1 VALGVV
7 GVVGVVDVDVEDDP
21 PPPHAA
27 SISRHA
33 VGTAVVTL

>member
-7 GVVGVVDVDVEDDP
+7 GVVDVDVEVEDDP

-33 VGTAVVTL
+33 VGNAVVTL